1 MKKPVI
7 KAVHVTA
14 IIARKN
20 AGKLTVTFTELLVQ
34 PLRLVGRL
42 NENAIKL
49 ILISPVF

>member
-1 MKKPVI
+1 MKN
-7 KAVHVTA
+7 AVHITA

-42 NENAIKL
+42 NGNAFMVKL